1 MNTLMPPPTEMERAY
16 LERDASYN
24 GIFFLGVRTT
34 GIFCRPTCPARKPL
48 PKNVEYFAS
57 AGGALA
63 AGYRPCKRCLPLALD
78 DQPAWAADLIAEIES
93 DPGKRL
99 TESDLRSRGVD
110 PATVRRYFL
119 SRYGMTFHAYTRS
132 RRLTGALSC
141 IREGGEIDDAVYESG
156 YDSHS
161 GFREAFARAFGS
173 SPGASRE
180 RECVLLAWMKSPLGP
195 LVAGATDAGICLLEY
210 TDRRMLE
217 AQIASVRRVFAAPVA
232 PGTNAHLERLQEEV
246 TSYFDGSL
254 RRFSVPLTYPGTPF
268 QVRVWDELL
277 RIPYGET
284 RSYEAM
290 AEAVGQPR
298 AVRAVGRTNGLN
310 RISIVIPCH
319 RVVNKD
325 GQLCGYGGGLWRKQ
339 HLLDLERR
347 NR

>member
-1 MNTLMPPPTEMERAY
+1 MNSLMPPPTEMERAY

-57 AGGALA
+57 AGRALA
-63 AGYRPCKRCLPLALD
+63 AGYRPCKRCFPLALD
-78 DQPAWAADLIAEIES
+78 DQPAWAADLIAAVES
-93 DPGKRL
+93 DPSRRL
-99 TESDLRSRGVD
+99 SEADLRSRGVD
-110 PATVRRYFL
+110 PGTVRRYFL
-119 SRYGMTFHAYTRS
+119 SRYGMTFHAYARS
-132 RRLTGALSC
+132 RRLTGALSF

-173 SPGASRE
+173 PPGASRE

-195 LVAGATDAGICLLEY
+195 LVAGATAAGVCLVEY

-217 AQIASVRRVFAAPVA
+217 AQIASVRRVFGAPVI
-232 PGTNAHLERLQEEV
+232 PGSNAHLDRLQEEMAA
-246 TSYFDGSL
+246 YFAGSL

-268 QVRVWDELL
+268 QVRVWKQLL
-277 RIPYGET
+277 AVPYGET
-284 RSYEAM
+284 RSYEEM
-290 AEAVGQPR
+290 AAAVGQPR
-298 AVRAVGRTNGLN
+298 AVRAVGRANGLN
-310 RISIVIPCH
+310 RIAIVIPCH

-325 GQLCGYGGGLWRKQ
+325 GNLCGYGGGLWRKQ
-339 HLLDLERR
+339 YLLDLERR
-347 NR
+347 RS

>member
-1 MNTLMPPPTEMERAY
+1 
-16 LERDASYN
+16 
-24 GIFFLGVRTT
+24 
-34 GIFCRPTCPARKPL
+34 
-48 PKNVEYFAS
+48 
-57 AGGALA
+57 
-63 AGYRPCKRCLPLALD
+63 
-78 DQPAWAADLIAEIES
+78 
-93 DPGKRL
+93 
-99 TESDLRSRGVD
+99 
-110 PATVRRYFL
+110 
-119 SRYGMTFHAYTRS
+119 MTFHAYTRF

-141 IREGGEIDDAVYESG
+141 IREGGEIDEAVYESG

-195 LVAGATDAGICLLEY
+195 LVAGATDDGICLLEY

-217 AQIASVRRVFAAPVA
+217 AQIASVRRVFAAPVV
-232 PGTNAHLERLQEEV
+232 PGTNAHLERLQQEV

-290 AEAVGQPR
+290 AEAIGQPR

>member
-57 AGGALA
+57 PGRALA

-78 DQPAWAADLIAEIES
+78 DQPAWAADLIAAVENHPS
-93 DPGKRL
+93 KRL
-99 TESDLRSRGVD
+99 SETDLRSRGLD
-110 PATVRRYFL
+110 PGTVRRYFL
-119 SRYGMTFHAYTRS
+119 SRYGMTFHAYARS
-132 RRLTGALSC
+132 RRLTGALSF

-173 SPGASRE
+173 PPGASRE

-195 LVAGATDAGICLLEY
+195 LVAGATAAGVCLVEY

-217 AQIASVRRVFAAPVA
+217 AQIGSVRRVFGAPVI
-232 PGTNAHLERLQEEV
+232 PGSNAHLDRLQEEMA
-246 TSYFDGSL
+246 SYFSGTL

-268 QVRVWDELL
+268 QVRVWKQLL
-277 RIPYGET
+277 AVPFGET
-284 RSYEAM
+284 RSYEEM
-290 AEAVGQPR
+290 AAAVGQPR
-298 AVRAVGRTNGLN
+298 AVRAVGRANGLN
-310 RISIVIPCH
+310 RIAIVIPCH

-325 GQLCGYGGGLWRKQ
+325 GNLCGYGGGLWRKQ
-339 HLLDLERR
+339 YLLDLERR
-347 NR
+347 RS

>member
-1 MNTLMPPPTEMERAY
+1 M
-16 LERDASYN
+16 
-24 GIFFLGVRTT
+24 
-34 GIFCRPTCPARKPL
+34 
-48 PKNVEYFAS
+48 
-57 AGGALA
+57 
-63 AGYRPCKRCLPLALD
+63 
-78 DQPAWAADLIAEIES
+78 Q
-93 DPGKRL
+93 
-99 TESDLRSRGVD
+99 
-110 PATVRRYFL
+110 
-119 SRYGMTFHAYTRS
+119 
-132 RRLTGALSC
+132 
-141 IREGGEIDDAVYESG
+141 
-156 YDSHS
+156 
-161 GFREAFARAFGS
+161 
-173 SPGASRE
+173 
-180 RECVLLAWMKSPLGP
+180 SPLGP

-217 AQIASVRRVFAAPVA
+217 AQLASVRRVFAAPVV
-232 PGTNAHLERLQEEV
+232 PGMNAHLERLQEEV

-290 AEAVGQPR
+290 AAALGQPR